1 MCAMKR
7 KRCCWYCLALLLAVA
22 QNIAASAQPS
32 APVHLAAD
40 APVDPA
46 AFRITIFA
54 DRLFFPMGM
63 TPLPDGALLAGTS
76 IPVSGGYF
84 ASTGALIRLVDRD
97 DDGVADGPGQVLAD
111 GIGGTIVA
119 VARSGRLVFA
129 TSAAIDQEQILVF
142 RRGRSWA
149 APLSLAGAITFS
161 FPQFLHRTYGLAA
174 RPRRGHPG
182 QHELFFNIGS
192 VGNDAS
198 GGIAHVGG
206 LIEADLPDSS
216 VYRVIVEDTESGLR
230 VFPPERIAMGLRN
243 ASAMVFSP
251 AGDLLLIDNGIDTP
265 GNELVA
271 LSADEL
277 NRIPAA
283 AIGGAPEDF
292 GFPSSY
298 VDYVTGAKVGHEGI
312 PPEIAF
318 VPVNGSENEGISSLA
333 VAPSAFPP
341 GVNEGVFA
349 GFHGQWDLTGLAN
362 EENPLVYADP
372 VRHIV
377 FAFIANDDPM
387 VGHLD
392 SLASTPDTLYAADLC
407 GGPQGSLAAAEPCGR
422 IYAIRAR

>member
-1 MCAMKR
+1 MCAMKC
-7 KRCCWYCLALLLAVA
+7 KHLGWYCVALLVAVA
-22 QNIAASAQPS
+22 QCATASAQPS
-32 APVHLAAD
+32 APLLLAAD

-46 AFRITIFA
+46 AFRITVFA

-63 TPLPDGALLAGTS
+63 TPLPDGALLVGTS
-76 IPVSGGYF
+76 IPAGGSFF

-111 GIGGTIVA
+111 GIAGTIVA
-119 VARSGRLVFA
+119 VARSGRLVFV

-149 APLSLAGAITFS
+149 SPLSFAGAITFS
-161 FPQFLHRTYGLAA
+161 LPQFLHRTYGLAA

-182 QHELFFNIGS
+182 QHELIFNIGS
-192 VGNDAS
+192 VGNDTS
-198 GGIAHVGG
+198 GGIAHASG
-206 LIEADLPDSS
+206 LVEADLPDSS
-216 VYRVIVEDTESGLR
+216 VYRVIVEETASELR
-230 VFPPERIAMGLRN
+230 VSPPERIAMGLRN
-243 ASAMVFSP
+243 ASAIVFSP

-283 AIGGAPEDF
+283 AIGGTPEDF
-292 GFPSSY
+292 GFPYSY
-298 VDYVTGAKVGHEGI
+298 VDYATGAMVGHGGI

-318 VPVNGSENEGISSLA
+318 VPINGSENEGVSSLA
-333 VAPSAFPP
+333 IAPPAFPP

-372 VRHIV
+372 ARHTMV
-377 FAFIANDDPM
+377 TFIANDDPM
-387 VGHLD
+387 IGHLD
-392 SLASTPDTLYAADLC
+392 SLASTRDTLYAADLC